1 MEEGKKYDPSVFQ
14 DHSEEIESMI
24 GIVGYG
30 TYIPKYRLKL
40 SEIAEVWG
48 KDTNEIEAGLRIAE
62 KAVPGFDE
70 DAVTMGIEAGKKAI
84 KMVGITPPSIQAVY
98 FGSESHP
105 YAVNPSSTTLGEY
118 LGIGNNYFAADLE
131 FACKAAT
138 AGLQVTAGL
147 LGNKNIDYGLVVGSD
162 TAQGKPHDA
171 LEYTAAS
178 AACAYILGNKESEI
192 IVNIL
197 EMSSF
202 SSNTPDFWRRDG
214 AKYPSH
220 FGRFSGEPAYF
231 THVIEEGKSLL
242 DKSKLKPSDFAY
254 CVFHMPNGKFPRVA
268 AKKLGFTPEQLAPS
282 LIVDKIGNPYS
293 ASSLVGLASVLDIA
307 KPKQKIFFVSYGSG
321 AGSDGFIF
329 EVTKQILQKQTKTVP
344 VLKQIEDKI
353 YISYATYLRQTH
365 AI

>member
-1 MEEGKKYDPSVFQ
+1 MS
-14 DHSEEIESMI
+14 
-24 GIVGYG
+24 GIIAYG
-30 TYIPKYRLKL
+30 TYIPKYRVRL
-40 SEIAEVWG
+40 SEIAQVWG
-48 KDTNEIEAGLRIAE
+48 KDASEIEKGLKISE
-62 KAVPGFDE
+62 KAVPSFDE

-84 KMVGITPPSIQAVY
+84 SMAGIDPASLQSVY

-105 YAVNPSSTTLGEY
+105 YVVNPSSTTLGEY

-138 AGLQVTAGL
+138 AGMQVTAGL
-147 LGNKNIDYGLVVGSD
+147 LSSKNIKYGLVVGSD

-178 AACAYILGNKESEI
+178 AASAYILGNNESEI
-192 IVNIL
+192 IAKIL

-202 SSNTPDFWRRDG
+202 SSDTPDFWRRDG

-220 FGRFSGEPAYF
+220 FGRFTGEPAYF
-231 THVIEEGKSLL
+231 THVIEEGKNLL
-242 DKSKLKPSDFAY
+242 DKSKLEPKDFSY

-293 ASSLVGLASVLDIA
+293 ASSLIGLASVLDIS

-329 EVTKQILQKQTKTVP
+329 ETTYELTTKQKKTIP
-344 VLKQIEDKI
+344 VSKQIEDKI
-353 YISYATYLRQTH
+353 YISYPTYLRQTH
-365 AI
+365 TI

>member
-1 MEEGKKYDPSVFQ
+1 MS
-14 DHSEEIESMI
+14 
-24 GIVGYG
+24 GIIAYG
-30 TYIPKYRLKL
+30 TYIPKYRLRL
-40 SEIAEVWG
+40 SEIAKVWG
-48 KDTNEIEAGLRIAE
+48 KDTAEIEGGLRISE

-70 DAVTMGIEAGKKAI
+70 DAVTMGIEASKKAI
-84 KMVGITPPSIQAVY
+84 AMTGINPSSLQSVY

-138 AGLQVTAGL
+138 AGMQITAGL
-147 LGNKNIDYGLVVGSD
+147 IDSKNIKYGLVVGSD

-178 AACAYILGNKESEI
+178 AACAYILGNKETETI
-192 IVNIL
+192 AKIL

-202 SSNTPDFWRRDG
+202 SSDTPDFWRRDG
-214 AKYPSH
+214 ARYPSH
-220 FGRFSGEPAYF
+220 FGRFTGEPAYF
-231 THVIEEGKSLL
+231 THTIQEGKNLL
-242 DKSKLKPSDFAY
+242 AKSKLKPEDFDY
-254 CVFHMPNGKFPRVA
+254 CVFHMPNGKFPRVV
-268 AKKLGFTPEQLAPS
+268 AKKLGFTSGQLAQS

-293 ASSLVGLASVLDIA
+293 ASSLMGLASVLDTA

-321 AGSDGFIF
+321 AGSDGFVF
-329 EVTKQILQKQTKTVP
+329 ETTREILQKQQKIITVS
-344 VLKQIEDKI
+344 KQIENKI
-353 YISYATYLRQTH
+353 YISYPTYLRQTH

>member
-1 MEEGKKYDPSVFQ
+1 MT
-14 DHSEEIESMI
+14 

-40 SEIAEVWG
+40 SEIAQVWG
-48 KDTNEIEAGLRIAE
+48 KDPAEIGAGLRIAE

-70 DAVTMGIEAGKKAI
+70 DAVTMAVEASKKAI
-84 KMVGITPPSIQAVY
+84 AMAEIVPPSLQSVY

-105 YAVNPSSTTLGEY
+105 YAVNPSSTALGEY
-118 LGIGNNYFAADLE
+118 LNIGNNYFAVDLE
-131 FACKAAT
+131 FACKAGT
-138 AGLQVTAGL
+138 AGMQITAGL
-147 LGNKNIDYGLVVGSD
+147 LGNKNINYGLVVGSD
-162 TAQGKPHDA
+162 TAQGRPHDA

-178 AACAYILGNKESEI
+178 AACAYILGNKQSEI
-192 IVNIL
+192 IANIL

-231 THVIEEGKSLL
+231 AHVLGEGRNLLNKSR
-242 DKSKLKPSDFAY
+242 LKPQDFSY

-268 AKKLGFTPEQLAPS
+268 ARKLGFTPEQLAPS

-293 ASSLVGLASVLDIA
+293 ASSLLGLASVLDIA
-307 KPKQKIFFVSYGSG
+307 LPKQKIFFVSYGSG

-329 EVTKQILQKQTKTVP
+329 EITSEILPKQKKTIP
-344 VLKQIEDKI
+344 VLRQIEDKI
-353 YISYATYLRQTH
+353 YISYSTYLRQTH
-365 AI
+365 TI